1 MAAKNNFRF
10 VAAGT
15 AKCDAV
21 STLEFEHYRL
31 KPNISSRITE
41 RTIIRTPSGKNELGA
56 NGRATVML
64 RPFQARA
71 QMD

>member
-31 KPNISSRITE
+31 KPNISSRSTE
-41 RTIIRTPSGKNELGA
+41 RTIIRTPNGNNELGA
-56 NGRATVML
+56 NGRATAMS